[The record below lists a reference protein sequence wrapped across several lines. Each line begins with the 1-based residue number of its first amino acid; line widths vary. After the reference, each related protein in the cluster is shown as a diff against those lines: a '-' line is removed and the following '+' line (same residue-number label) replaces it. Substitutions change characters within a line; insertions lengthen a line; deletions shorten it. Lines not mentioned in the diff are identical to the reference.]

1 MKILR
6 ANSLKT
12 SHDLLVQWQNQQNKR
27 KWSNVDGLFVESF
40 LCFLVSLDRVTDI
53 KTKTFFCN
61 TSNRDYVHNSSL
73 SGGCSS
79 VFSSVSIP
87 ILFSSW
93 AFCSEADCVSSESH
107 DVTKERALLMAP
119 PAIEKDLWPRK
130 EWFLFEAFHIGQSQY
145 APIIKWTHLLQNSE
159 KNKRGRRRGREK
171 RVLPCY
177 EWFNFWLVEKLAG
190 IFLVNHQA

>member
-1 MKILR
+1 MKIQR

-27 KWSNVDGLFVESF
+27 KWSNVDGLFIESF

-61 TSNRDYVHNSSL
+61 TSNSFLLSL
-73 SGGCSS
+73 YTNFIFLLS
-79 VFSSVSIP
+79 V
-87 ILFSSW
+87 LFWSW
-93 AFCSEADCVSSESH
+93 LRKFWEPWRH
-107 DVTKERALLMAP
+107 QRACTVNGTTCDRKR
-119 PAIEKDLWPRK
+119 KDLWPRK

>member
-1 MKILR
+1 MKIQR
-6 ANSLKT
+6 ADSLKT

-27 KWSNVDGLFVESF
+27 KRSNVDGLFIESF

-53 KTKTFFCN
+53 KTKTSFCN

-119 PAIEKDLWPRK
+119 PAIEKEKIYDHGRSGFYLKHFILANHNTLLLSNGPIFYRTRRK
-130 EWFLFEAFHIGQSQY
+130 INVAADED
-145 APIIKWTHLLQNSE
+145 E
-159 KNKRGRRRGREK
+159 KNVCYHVTNGLTSDWLRSWRE
-171 RVLPCY
+171 
-177 EWFNFWLVEKLAG
+177 FF
-190 IFLVNHQA
+190 

>member
-1 MKILR
+1 MKIHR

-12 SHDLLVQWQNQQNKR
+12 SHDFLVQWQNQQNKR
-27 KWSNVDGLFVESF
+27 KWSNVDGLSAQYF
-40 LCFLVSLDRVTDI
+40 LCFLVSLDRVTDT

-119 PAIEKDLWPRK
+119 PAIRKRKHLWPWK
-130 EWFLFEAFHIGQSQY
+130 EWFLFKAFQIGQSQY
-145 APIIKWTHLLQNSE
+145 SPIIKWTHLLQISE
-159 KNKRGRRRGREK
+159 KNKRSRRQRRENA
-171 RVLPCY
+171 CY
-177 EWFNFWLVEKLAG
+177 QVTIGLTYDWLRSWRE
-190 IFLVNHQA
+190 FF